1 MESLSLIQLCLVG
14 LVFVWSSFVR
24 SAFSFGGALLSLPLL
39 LAIHNDP
46 IVFVPIIATHLLLF
60 SLWILLFETSISQFR
75 SSIDWVMLRSALKW
89 MILPKLIGITGLVLL
104 PAHWM
109 GGIVLFLCLG
119 FACRYI
125 WQMKITIQ
133 HPWWDRCL
141 LMLAGYTG
149 GAALL
154 GSPLIVGVFLRKV
167 PRALLRN
174 TLFALWLSLVVIKF
188 IALLVAQV
196 DMQWAAQMWLIPLA
210 VLGHYAGTLVHYELA
225 NMSDRTLQKT
235 VGFLLLGI
243 VLLYGFRLAQES
255 LAGA

>member
-1 MESLSLIQLCLVG
+1 MESLSLFQLCLVG
-14 LVFVWSSFVR
+14 LVFTWSSFVR

-46 IVFVPIIATHLLLF
+46 IVFIPIIATHLMLF
-60 SLWILLFETSISQFR
+60 SLWILLFETSITQFR
-75 SSIDWVMLRSALKW
+75 LTIDWSMLGRALKW
-89 MILPKLIGITGLVLL
+89 MIIPKLIGITGLVLL
-104 PAHWM
+104 PAQWM
-109 GGIVLFLCLG
+109 GGIVLILCLG
-119 FACRYI
+119 FACSYI
-125 WQMKITIQ
+125 WQMNISIQ
-133 HPWWDRCL
+133 NPWWDRCL

-154 GSPLIVGVFLRKV
+154 GSPLIVGIFLRRV

-174 TLFALWLSLVVIKF
+174 TLFALWLSLVIIKF

-196 DMQWAAQMWLIPLA
+196 DMQWSAQVWLIPLA
-210 VLGHYAGTLVHYELA
+210 VLGHYAGTLVHYKMA
-225 NMSDRTLQKT
+225 SMPDRTLQKI

-243 VLLYGFRLAQES
+243 VVLYGFRLVQES